1 MVSPR
6 GFTMSITLAFILF
19 VLVSFILI
27 VPVILDWSLVPEIDE
42 DEFGQPEISMAA
54 LNAAIGGR
62 QILRPALNTNLK
74 IVSSNSKPKLAVIR
88 QMPYRQTADAR
99 LR

>member
-1 MVSPR
+1 
-6 GFTMSITLAFILF
+6 MSITLAFILF

-42 DEFGQPEISMAA
+42 DEFGQPEISIAA
-54 LNAAIGGR
+54 LNASIGGH

-74 IVSSNSKPKLAVIR
+74 IVSSNRPKLAVVP

>member
-1 MVSPR
+1 
-6 GFTMSITLAFILF
+6 MSITLAFILF

-42 DEFGQPEISMAA
+42 DEFGQPEISIAA

-62 QILRPALNTNLK
+62 QILRPALNTTLK
-74 IVSSNSKPKLAVIR
+74 IVSSNRPKLAVVR
-88 QMPYRQTADAR
+88 QMPYRHTADAR